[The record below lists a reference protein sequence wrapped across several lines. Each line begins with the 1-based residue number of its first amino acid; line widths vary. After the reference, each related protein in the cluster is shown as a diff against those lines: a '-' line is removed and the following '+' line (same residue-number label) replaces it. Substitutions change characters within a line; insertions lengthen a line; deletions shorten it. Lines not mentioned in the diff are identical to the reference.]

1 MRKPIKQLVLN
12 MNFQWGQKLNEIIYE
27 DDVKTIYGET
37 ISVHVRRFWKYIFQ
51 NQFWHSLITTNGLPK
66 TMLCDSLS

>member
-1 MRKPIKQLVLN
+1 

-37 ISVHVRRFWKYIFQ
+37 ISVHQRRFWKYIFQ
-51 NQFWHSLITTNGLPK
+51 IQCWRTL
-66 TMLCDSLS
+66 